1 MTDTLPKVTLPAEFT
16 PRLDFYWQNVAMYAV
31 TLILYV
37 VVRAIWESTL
47 QHGQISV
54 VVSDPVVVLLG
65 VFVVFSTT
73 GLIVNSLANRTVII
87 SEHGITFTSRFH
99 ERTFSNDEIERI
111 SVGRDHRI
119 KVRGVFSVI
128 KIRIR
133 DRRRLLRIRPALY
146 HDEHAMVAALLAL
159 RGRKVRP
166 Q

>member
-37 VVRAIWESTL
+37 VLRAIWESTL
-47 QHGQISV
+47 QQGQISV
-54 VVSDPVVVLLG
+54 VVGDPVVVLLG
-65 VFVVFSTT
+65 AFVLIATT
-73 GLIVNSLANRTVII
+73 GLVVNSLANRTVII
-87 SEHGITFTSRFH
+87 SEDGITFTSRFH

-133 DRRRLLRIRPALY
+133 DRRRLLRVRPALY
-146 HDEHAMVAALLAL
+146 NNEHDMVAALLHL
-159 RGRKVRP
+159 RNRKARAS
-166 Q
+166 